1 MPERRDVAILDD
13 EGDVAALVTITPMS
27 VNGRDVADDAR
38 DTLVEA
44 FDCEA
49 TPVEVARDE

>member
-1 MPERRDVAILDD
+1 MPERRDIAILDD
-13 EGDVAALVTITPMS
+13 EGDVAALVTITPMAPD
-27 VNGRDVADDAR
+27 GRELADDAR

>member
-13 EGDVAALVTITPMS
+13 EGDVAALVTITPMAPD
-27 VNGRDVADDAR
+27 GRELADDAR